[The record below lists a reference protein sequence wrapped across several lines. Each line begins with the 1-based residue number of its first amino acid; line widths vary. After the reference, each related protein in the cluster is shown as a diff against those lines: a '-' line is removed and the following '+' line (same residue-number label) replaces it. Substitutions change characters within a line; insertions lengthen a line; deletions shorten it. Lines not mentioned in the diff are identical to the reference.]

1 MKLVTPFL
9 LLLLLALHPSA
20 RPTTAAARDLSN
32 LPDSSSSTSPST
44 PLASRLKLDT
54 AGGGGGGGGET
65 TTSNCWESL
74 MELQAC
80 SGEIIL
86 FFLNGETY
94 LGQGCCRA
102 IRVIAHHCWPNLM
115 DTLGFTD
122 EESDVLEG
130 YCDRADDDDG
140 DDGRD
145 GGDGGSSTPTPTTP
159 NIPPHDHHLPPP
171 PAPPAR
177 VVAQSA
183 GHDVVVP
190 EQVSGDV
197 VP

>member
-1 MKLVTPFL
+1 MKLVTPFLLL

-44 PLASRLKLDT
+44 PLAWRLKLDT
-54 AGGGGGGGGET
+54 AGGRGGEET
-65 TTSNCWESL
+65 TTGNCWESL

-140 DDGRD
+140 DDDGED

-159 NIPPHDHHLPPP
+159 NIPPHDHHSPPP

-183 GHDVVVP
+183 GHDVVLP
-190 EQVSGDV
+190 EQVRAL
-197 VP
+197 

>member
-1 MKLVTPFL
+1 
-9 LLLLLALHPSA
+9 
-20 RPTTAAARDLSN
+20 
-32 LPDSSSSTSPST
+32 
-44 PLASRLKLDT
+44 
-54 AGGGGGGGGET
+54 
-65 TTSNCWESL
+65 

-140 DDGRD
+140 DDDGED

-159 NIPPHDHHLPPP
+159 NIPPHDHHSPPP

-183 GHDVVVP
+183 GHDVVLP
-190 EQVSGDV
+190 EQVRAL
-197 VP
+197 

>member
-1 MKLVTPFL
+1 
-9 LLLLLALHPSA
+9 
-20 RPTTAAARDLSN
+20 
-32 LPDSSSSTSPST
+32 
-44 PLASRLKLDT
+44 
-54 AGGGGGGGGET
+54 
-65 TTSNCWESL
+65 

-140 DDGRD
+140 DDD
-145 GGDGGSSTPTPTTP
+145 GE
-159 NIPPHDHHLPPP
+159 PHDHHSPPP

-183 GHDVVVP
+183 GHDVVLP
-190 EQVSGDV
+190 EQVRAL
-197 VP
+197 